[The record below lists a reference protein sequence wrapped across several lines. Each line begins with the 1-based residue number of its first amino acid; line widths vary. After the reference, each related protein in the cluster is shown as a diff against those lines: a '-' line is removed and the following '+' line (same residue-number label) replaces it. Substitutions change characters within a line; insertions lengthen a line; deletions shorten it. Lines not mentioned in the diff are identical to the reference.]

1 MYVEFIGQPGAGKS
15 TVGGILQREY
25 SYYPSPDDDCIERW
39 FRARISSKWQPLN
52 TAAWAIPS
60 RLNAL
65 LFEDRV
71 RCQAQQEFLSKHP
84 EFLWLLTTIEGRDQ
98 EHTASKIRSLISQ
111 GADFQL
117 KSVTV
122 PDRRRLC
129 IPQAFCHYAHPGHF
143 PIEAYLDIVPIGDV
157 VVFLDVPVE
166 VALER
171 QHQRG
176 QVIGELEGAKKAGF
190 SDAQEYQEQARE
202 RNELVANL
210 LSERTTVVQVDAT
223 PPAEQVAE
231 TVFEKLDEM

>member
-1 MYVEFIGQPGAGKS
+1 M
-15 TVGGILQREY
+15 
-25 SYYPSPDDDCIERW
+25 
-39 FRARISSKWQPLN
+39 
-52 TAAWAIPS
+52 
-60 RLNAL
+60 
-65 LFEDRV
+65 
-71 RCQAQQEFLSKHP
+71 
-84 EFLWLLTTIEGRDQ
+84 
-98 EHTASKIRSLISQ
+98 
-111 GADFQL
+111 
-117 KSVTV
+117 
-122 PDRRRLC
+122 
-129 IPQAFCHYAHPGHF
+129 
-143 PIEAYLDIVPIGDV
+143 
-157 VVFLDVPVE
+157 FLDVPVE